1 MGSKNLQNYRKIA
14 LKYLKIGDFNNAL
27 IYLSL
32 ACKEKK
38 DEHLLNLIS
47 LCEFGLEKE
56 QEAKALLEF
65 YLKHA
70 KSKKMQKDFE
80 SVLTLVMF
88 KANIKDEFEDGHA
101 LNYRDF
107 LESVKKIGFKKSF
120 ENIIFNAKLII
131 DDKKDFLNFLEE
143 LCKNGYEEAALN
155 YIEDIFPHFWDHE
168 NFIKLKK
175 QFKGF
180 KGENKAK

>member
-1 MGSKNLQNYRKIA
+1 MQNYRKIA

-32 ACKEKK
+32 AYKEKK

-88 KANIKDEFEDGHA
+88 KADIKDEFEDGHA
-101 LNYRDF
+101 LNYRD
-107 LESVKKIGFKKSF
+107 
-120 ENIIFNAKLII
+120 
-131 DDKKDFLNFLEE
+131 FLEE